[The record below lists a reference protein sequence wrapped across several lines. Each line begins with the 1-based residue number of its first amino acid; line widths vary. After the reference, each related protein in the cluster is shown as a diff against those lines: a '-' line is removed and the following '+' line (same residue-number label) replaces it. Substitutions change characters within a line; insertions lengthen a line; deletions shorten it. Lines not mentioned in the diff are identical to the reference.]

1 MRERQAVTTVK
12 AKEAI
17 SFEDE
22 SDVLLDDV
30 GIPIALEGIN
40 KRAHIETEEVCRVSH
55 ELQKPNDH
63 ASDSHEGKNA

>member
-17 SFEDE
+17 SFADE
-22 SDVLLDDV
+22 SDVLLDAV
-30 GIPIALEGIN
+30 GITIALEGIS

-55 ELQKPNDH
+55 ELQEPYGY
-63 ASDSHEGKNA
+63 ASESHEGKNA